1 MNAVVIDNAEVG
13 EFSIV
18 AAMAFVKAGMKVP
31 PKSLVAGIP
40 AKVVRELTEQEMNW
54 KTEGTVL
61 YQQLAR
67 SSLATMVE
75 TEALTEAEADRKR
88 IALPDIKPLIEA
100 KAEWAEAAAEIPP
113 E

>member
-1 MNAVVIDNAEVG
+1 
-13 EFSIV
+13 
-18 AAMAFVKAGMKVP
+18 
-31 PKSLVAGIP
+31 
-40 AKVVRELTEQEMNW
+40 
-54 KTEGTVL
+54 VL

-75 TEALTEAEADRKR
+75 TEALTEVEADRKR

-100 KAEWAEAAAEIPP
+100 KAEWAEAAAEIKP